1 MTWSGRKQLLLWI
14 AAALLGGAAL
24 ITILARERAPSP
36 TRRSLYVIGVPER
49 GEEMFFG
56 GQQCSFCHSIR
67 GHGGQV
73 APDLAVKRPGT
84 PAMGWFATA
93 MWNHAPGM
101 YRRLRTGKA
110 FPQLTTQQMA
120 DMLAF
125 LYQASNFDRP
135 GDPAA
140 GQEVFRDKGCA
151 TCHSV
156 RGEGGKSAPELSSL
170 GADGP
175 NELTR
180 AMWNHTQSMIEPITN
195 TLGHWPQ
202 FKGDEMADLIAFASQ
217 GRAGE
222 AHTGNKPDRPGD
234 AERGWNVFQ
243 ARCIQCHAVRGHG
256 GSLGPELGPERNLPL
271 TTMQFASVLWNHA
284 PSMVSLGRQNGI
296 AVPSLQR
303 EEMAD
308 LAAFLA
314 SLRFFEPAGSPFV
327 GEGVFKLRGCAGC
340 HGADAEGTRLG
351 PRLRAVGD
359 AFTAT
364 SFTAALWRH
373 GPKMIARAEETGVPW
388 PTLEPTD
395 IGDLVSF
402 LNSQQR
408 PK

>member
-24 ITILARERAPSP
+24 MTVLIRERAPSP
-36 TRRSLYVIGVPER
+36 ARRSLYVVGVPER
-49 GEEMFFG
+49 GEELFFG

-73 APDLAVKRPGT
+73 APDLAAKRPGT

-101 YRRLRTGKA
+101 YRRLRTGKS
-110 FPQLTTQQMA
+110 FPQLDTQQMA

-125 LYQASNFDRP
+125 LYQASNFDRA

-140 GQEVFRDKGCA
+140 GEKVFRDKGCV

-156 RGEGGKSAPELSSL
+156 RGKGGKSAPELSSL
-170 GADGP
+170 GAEGS
-175 NELTR
+175 NELAR
-180 AMWNHTQSMIEPITN
+180 AMWNHTQSMMEPVTK
-195 TLGHWPQ
+195 TLGQWPQ
-202 FKGDEMADLIAFASQ
+202 FKGDEMTDLIAFASQ
-217 GRAGE
+217 GQTQAPGKGDK
-222 AHTGNKPDRPGD
+222 ADRPGD

-243 ARCIQCHAVRGHG
+243 ASCIQCHAVRGHG

-296 AVPSLQR
+296 AVPTLQR
-303 EEMAD
+303 EQMAD

-314 SLRFFEPAGSPFV
+314 SLRYFEPTGSPFV
-327 GEGVFKLRGCAGC
+327 GGDVFKLRGCARC
-340 HGADAEGTRLG
+340 HGVEAEGTQLG
-351 PRLRAVGD
+351 PRLRAAGD

-373 GPKMIARAEETGVPW
+373 GPKMITRAEETGVPW
-388 PTLEPTD
+388 PTLEPSD

-402 LNSQQR
+402 LNSPQR
-408 PK
+408 SK

>member
-14 AAALLGGAAL
+14 AAALVGGGAL
-24 ITILARERAPSP
+24 VTILIRERAPAP
-36 TRRSLYVIGVPER
+36 ARRALYVIGVPER
-49 GEEMFFG
+49 GAEMFFG

-67 GHGGQV
+67 GHGGQI

-84 PAMGWFATA
+84 PPMGWFATA

-101 YRRLRTGKA
+101 YRNLRTGRS
-110 FPQLTTQQMA
+110 FPQLDTQQMA

-125 LYQASNFDRP
+125 LYQSSNFDRS
-135 GDPAA
+135 GDPVA
-140 GQEVFRDKGCA
+140 GEKVFRDKGCI

-156 RGEGGKSAPELSSL
+156 RGAGGKSAPELSGL
-170 GADGP
+170 GAGGP

-202 FKGDEMADLIAFASQ
+202 FKGDEMADLIAYASQ
-217 GRAGE
+217 GRGVQE
-222 AHTGNKPDRPGD
+222 PRKENKPGD
-234 AERGWNVFQ
+234 AVRGWNVFQ
-243 ARCIQCHAVRGHG
+243 ARCIQCHSVRGHG
-256 GSLGPELGPERNLPL
+256 GSLGPELGPERDLPL

-284 PSMVSLGRQNGI
+284 PSMAKLGRQNGI
-296 AVPSLQR
+296 ALPQLQR

-340 HGADAEGTRLG
+340 HGADAEGTQLG

-359 AFTAT
+359 ALTAT

-373 GPKMIARAEETGVPW
+373 SPKMIARAEETGVPW
-388 PTLEPTD
+388 PILEPSD

-408 PK
+408 AN